1 MTVRYQIMERM
12 GKCLM
17 KKDQIVIWYIRKNL
31 QLKVCLIYYSRFK
44 SDLYY
49 LLLKIFFSCNNNYI
63 KLDG

>member
-1 MTVRYQIMERM
+1 
-12 GKCLM
+12 M